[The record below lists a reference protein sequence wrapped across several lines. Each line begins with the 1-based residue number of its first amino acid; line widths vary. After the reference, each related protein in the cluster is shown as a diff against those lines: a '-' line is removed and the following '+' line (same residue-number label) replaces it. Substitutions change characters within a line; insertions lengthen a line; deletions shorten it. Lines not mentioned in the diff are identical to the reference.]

1 MTHTTDGVVLALDAG
16 GSRIRAA
23 VLAPDATVLHR
34 ASVATGVE
42 RGPDAVV
49 ETVLDLASTLAQ
61 THHPV
66 AAGIAVPGVIDQAAG
81 ICTFSANLG
90 WREVPIRQWAAEELG
105 IPVALGHDVRAAA
118 WAEARLGAGRG
129 CRSFLFV
136 QMGAGIA
143 AALVLDGRI
152 LVGGHG
158 SAGELGHLTVRPRG
172 RLCACGKRGCLETVA
187 SDAALAGAYSRAT
200 GEQVGADEVWRRAQA
215 GDDVAEWLWDRTV
228 PALADGLA
236 AAVTL
241 FDPRRIV
248 VGGGVAQV
256 GRPYVEP
263 LRAALEKRLGFQ
275 TTPEIVPAGL
285 GRDAGC
291 IGAGLLAMDQLH
303 HPSGARGTARATH
316 PRGMALSAR
325 DLNAVGGLSRSSPR
339 P

>member
-1 MTHTTDGVVLALDAG
+1 MIRTGDEVVLALDAG
-16 GSRIRAA
+16 GTRIRAA
-23 VLAPDATVLHR
+23 VLGPDAAVLHR
-34 ASVATGVE
+34 ASADPGAE

-49 ETVLDLASTLAQ
+49 ETLLDLAGELAAE
-61 THHPV
+61 HGPV
-66 AAGIAVPGVIDQAAG
+66 AAGIAVPGVLDQAAG
-81 ICTFSANLG
+81 ICTFAANLG

-118 WAEARLGAGRG
+118 LAEARLGAGRG

-136 QMGAGIA
+136 QLGAGVA
-143 AALVLDGRI
+143 AALVLEGRV

-200 GEQVGADEVWRRAQA
+200 GEEVGAEEMWRRAQA
-215 GDDVAEWLWDRTV
+215 GDDVAEWLWHRTV

-248 VGGGVAQV
+248 VGGGPAQV
-256 GRPYVEP
+256 GRACFEP
-263 LRAALEKRLGFQ
+263 LRAALEKRLAFQ

-291 IGAGLLAMDQLH
+291 VGAGLLALEQR
-303 HPSGARGTARATH
+303 PSRAAVPAPSRLRT
-316 PRGMALSAR
+316 SAGR
-325 DLNAVGGLSRSSPR
+325 
-339 P
+339 

>member
-1 MTHTTDGVVLALDAG
+1 VTRTGEGVVLALDVG
-16 GSRIRAA
+16 GSRIRGA

-34 ASVATGVE
+34 ASADTGVE

-49 ETVLDLASTLAQ
+49 ETLLDLAGELAAE
-61 THHPV
+61 HRPV
-66 AAGIAVPGVIDQAAG
+66 AAGIAVPGIIDQAAG
-81 ICTFSANLG
+81 ICTFAANLG

-105 IPVALGHDVRAAA
+105 IPVVLGHDVRAAA
-118 WAEARLGAGRG
+118 LAEARLGAGRG
-129 CRSFLFV
+129 CRSFMFV

-187 SDAALAGAYSRAT
+187 SDAALVGAYSRAT
-200 GEQVGADEVWRRAQA
+200 GEEVGAEELWRRAQA
-215 GDDVAEWLWDRTV
+215 GDDVAEWLWERTV

-236 AAVTL
+236 AAVAL

-248 VGGGVAQV
+248 VGGGPAQV
-256 GRPYVEP
+256 GRSCFDP
-263 LRAALEKRLGFQ
+263 LRAALEKRLAFQ

-291 IGAGLLAMDQLH
+291 VGAGLLTLDQRTVRG
-303 HPSGARGTARATH
+303 GAGVHSRPRARLA
-316 PRGMALSAR
+316 G
-325 DLNAVGGLSRSSPR
+325 RS
-339 P
+339 

>member
-1 MTHTTDGVVLALDAG
+1 MRSGEGVVLALDAG
-16 GSRIRAA
+16 GGRLRGA

-34 ASVATGVE
+34 ASADTGVE

-49 ETVLDLASTLAQ
+49 ETLLELAAELAAE
-61 THHPV
+61 HRPV
-66 AAGIAVPGVIDQAAG
+66 AAGIAVPGVIDEAAG
-81 ICTFSANLG
+81 ICTFAANLG

-105 IPVALGHDVRAAA
+105 IPVVLGHDVRAAA
-118 WAEARLGAGRG
+118 LAEARLGAGRG

-152 LVGGHG
+152 LIGGHG
-158 SAGELGHLTVRPRG
+158 SAGEIGHLTVRPRG

-200 GEQVGADEVWRRAQA
+200 GEQVGAEELWRRAQA

-236 AAVTL
+236 AAVAL

-248 VGGGVAQV
+248 VGGGPAQV
-256 GRPYVEP
+256 GRACFDP
-263 LRAALEKRLGFQ
+263 LRSALEKRLGFQ
-275 TTPEIVPAGL
+275 TTPEILPAGL

-291 IGAGLLAMDQLH
+291 VGAGLLALEQRPARVRGGT
-303 HPSGARGTARATH
+303 PS
-316 PRGMALSAR
+316 
-325 DLNAVGGLSRSSPR
+325 R
-339 P
+339 PHAHLAGRR